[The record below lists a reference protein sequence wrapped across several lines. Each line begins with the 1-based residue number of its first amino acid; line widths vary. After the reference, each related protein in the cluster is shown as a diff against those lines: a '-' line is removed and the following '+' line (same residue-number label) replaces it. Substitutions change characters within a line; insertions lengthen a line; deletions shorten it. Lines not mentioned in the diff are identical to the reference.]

1 MLNIENL
8 KCGFGKHEI
17 LHGISLTIP
26 KGQITAIVG
35 QSGCGKTTFLK
46 TLNRMVEEEGGYL
59 SGTITLEGTDIKS
72 LPKEKLRR
80 RVGMVFQQP
89 IAFPHSIEKN
99 LSYVLKYHGVR
110 NKKEIAEKITESLQK
125 AKLYDEVKDQLKK
138 SALKLSGGQKQRLAI
153 ARSLCAGPDILLLG
167 DVGHETELFLG
178 EDGAGRV
185 AGVRDHDGAR
195 ALVDERFDLLA
206 VSVAIPLLRA
216 GRDRA
221 NRCTAGAGHRVV
233 VGVER
238 LGNENFVAVV
248 KNALQRDLKRFA
260 AAGGDV
266 DLALVEVH
274 VELVIV
280 VPDRVDQLGDAGRG
294 RVGQHRLL
302 EVTDRLEKRGRS
314 LYVRLADVEVID
326 VDAACLRR
334 HCVRV
339 ELAHRR
345 QAAFFNF
352 AGKFHVVLLL
362 FYYDDRR
369 SSAGH
374 IQYTYYIC
382 PMLVI

>member
-138 SALKLSGGQKQRLAI
+138 SALKLSGGQKQRIGI
-153 ARSLCAGPDILLLG
+153 ARALAVEPEFVICDEPISALDVSIRAQVLNLLNSMKKSRGLTYLFIAHDLSVVRFISDRIAVISKG
-167 DVGHETELFLG
+167 RIVELAEAEELFL
-178 EDGAGRV
+178 
-185 AGVRDHDGAR
+185 HPLHPYTK
-195 ALVDERFDLLA
+195 ALLSA
-206 VSVAIPLLRA
+206 VPIPDP
-216 GRDRA
+216 G
-221 NRCTAGAGHRVV
+221 
-233 VGVER
+233 
-238 LGNENFVAVV
+238 
-248 KNALQRDLKRFA
+248 
-260 AAGGDV
+260 
-266 DLALVEVH
+266 
-274 VELVIV
+274 
-280 VPDRVDQLGDAGRG
+280 
-294 RVGQHRLL
+294 
-302 EVTDRLEKRGRS
+302 LEKKKKLLVYDPS
-314 LYVRLADVEVID
+314 CHDYS
-326 VDAACLRR
+326 VDKPVWEEIANG
-334 HCVRV
+334 HFVYGNQK
-339 ELAHRR
+339 ELEGYRKEY
-345 QAAFFNF
+345 QSQ
-352 AGKFHVVLLL
+352 L
-362 FYYDDRR
+362 
-369 SSAGH
+369 
-374 IQYTYYIC
+374 
-382 PMLVI
+382 

>member
-153 ARSLCAGPDILLLG
+153 ARSHCAGPEILLL
-167 DVGHETELFLG
+167 DEPCS
-178 EDGAGRV
+178 
-185 AGVRDHDGAR
+185 
-195 ALVDERFDLLA
+195 ALDMKDQY
-206 VSVAIPLLRA
+206 
-216 GRDRA
+216 
-221 NRCTAGAGHRVV
+221 TY
-233 VGVER
+233 
-238 LGNENFVAVV
+238 
-248 KNALQRDLKRFA
+248 
-260 AAGGDV
+260 
-266 DLALVEVH
+266 
-274 VELVIV
+274 VIV
-280 VPDRVDQLGDAGRG
+280 THNLAQAKRIADQVIFMDHGE
-294 RVGQHRLL
+294 VL
-302 EVTDRLEKRGRS
+302 EVTEKKK
-314 LYVRLADVEVID
+314 
-326 VDAACLRR
+326 
-334 HCVRV
+334 
-339 ELAHRR
+339 
-345 QAAFFNF
+345 FFENP
-352 AGKFHVVLLL
+352 ASEPAKEQ
-362 FYYDDRR
+362 
-369 SSAGH
+369 
-374 IQYTYYIC
+374 IQY
-382 PMLVI
+382 M